1 MANTNL
7 GEGHEKTATGA
18 SSYQNDGLRD
28 TDVLTSPSLTNAIES
43 SMGNGVLATTLNQYD
58 ATDRNN
64 PVSGNCCVRP
74 NGTIGA
80 TSQLYVDTGT
90 VHLDG
95 MFYTVGS
102 AVVMDITA
110 SANYH
115 SGYHASPIPNGGS
128 SSQEAILLVYVD
140 PRLPNN
146 LGFVYGS
153 YVDTATGLYP
163 SSPSAHLVL
172 QNTVLASVRVGRGSS
187 GPVILAIEDKR
198 SFVRPGPVALSNTTN
213 AAGANANRRND
224 LIAGFNASNLPIPN
238 MGLLFA
244 RKPDGFCAYPQGGTQ
259 SHLFW
264 QSDAGIGKLAGGGGT
279 YQITPVHRTAK
290 TGTIAWN
297 AALGLTIG
305 TGNPIIAQPLLSEAD
320 GATSLVT
327 IRAYDS
333 SYRLE
338 HILIEGQHYTVITG
352 AINVNAPSTVLGA
365 SGGYIV
371 VEYIHASHL

>member
-28 TDVLTSPSLTNAIES
+28 TDVLTSPSLTNVIEN

-95 MFYTVGS
+95 IFYTVGS

-128 SSQEAILLVYVD
+128 PSQEAILLVYVD

-198 SFVRPGPVALSNTTN
+198 SFVRPGPLALSNAITSG
-213 AAGANANRRND
+213 GANADRRND
-224 LIAGFNASNLPIPN
+224 FIAGFNAGNLPIAN
-238 MGLLFA
+238 MGLLYA
-244 RKPDGFCAYPQGGTQ
+244 RKPSGFITNAQGGNQ

-264 QSDAGIGKLAGGGGT
+264 QSDAGIGLQAGGGGS
-279 YQITPVHRTAK
+279 YQITYS
-290 TGTIAWN
+290 
-297 AALGLTIG
+297 AALTLTFG
-305 TGNPIIAQPLLSEAD
+305 TANEIIAKPLISEAD
-320 GATSLVT
+320 GTTSLVT

-338 HILIEGQHYTVITG
+338 SILIETQHYTVNAGNIV
-352 AINVNAPSTVLGA
+352 INAPAAVGV
-365 SGGYIV
+365 SGGFVV